1 MILYINHLRVP
12 RRWVSSRPCRWPPS
26 GSVVAPRAL
35 AVGMLRT
42 KKKRENGP
50 PSGDAKPNV
59 VGKDLDIAFSPLF
72 VLGNMKNEG
81 KGWIGTAYQHW
92 YYIYTMVL

>member
-1 MILYINHLRVP
+1 MVYIY
-12 RRWVSSRPCRWPPS
+12 
-26 GSVVAPRAL
+26 
-35 AVGMLRT
+35 
-42 KKKRENGP
+42 
-50 PSGDAKPNV
+50 
-59 VGKDLDIAFSPLF
+59 PLF